1 MAGQRGAAAGAVGY
15 NLIALVEQPLVEDRL
30 ERPPL
35 GLDIVVVVGDV
46 GVFHVR
52 PEADALGHILP
63 HTLVFPDGFLALLD
77 ERLDAVGFDLILAV
91 QPQLLFNLQL
101 DRQAVRVPAGLAGDR
116 LALHR
121 LIARNQILDGAR
133 LDMAD
138 VRLAVG
144 RGRAVVERK
153 DVAALAQINGFLKDL
168 ILLPE
173 FEHFLFTAEKIQRRG
188 NLFKHGFCLPYEVS
202 NENKKNRP
210 VMGRFIAVP
219 PNIEATRLTAG
230 RFLSQSL

>member
-1 MAGQRGAAAGAVGY
+1 MAGQRGAAAGAVGHD
-15 NLIALVEQPLVEDRL
+15 LIALVEQALVEDGL

-46 GVFHVR
+46 GVLHVR
-52 PEADALGHILP
+52 PEADAFGHILP
-63 HTLVFPDGFLALLD
+63 HTLVFPDGFLALFD
-77 ERLDAVGFDLILAV
+77 ERLDTVGLDLILAV
-91 QPQLLFNLQL
+91 QTQLLFNLQL

-133 LDMAD
+133 LDVAD

-153 DVAALAQINGFLKDL
+153 DVAALAQIDGFLKDL
-168 ILLPE
+168 VLFPE
-173 FEHFLFTAEKIQRRG
+173 LEDFLFTAEKIQRRG

-210 VMGRFIAVP
+210 IMGRFIAVP
-219 PNIEATRLTAG
+219 PSIEAARTH
-230 RFLSQSL
+230 